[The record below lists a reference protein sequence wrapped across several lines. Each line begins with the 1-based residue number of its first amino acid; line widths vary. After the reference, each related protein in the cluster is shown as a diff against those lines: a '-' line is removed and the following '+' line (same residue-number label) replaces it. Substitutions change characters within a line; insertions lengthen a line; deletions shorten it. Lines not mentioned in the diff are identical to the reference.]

1 MMLEI
6 SATSLGISL
15 LAGSLTTLSPCV
27 FPLIPLVV
35 GSAVQANRLAP
46 LAMGLGMV
54 FSFTVVGV
62 LLGTIGLA
70 LGIDT
75 DLVRN
80 FGGWMLVAFGV
91 IMLIPTFDQKFS
103 QLMGPIATGAGG
115 VTSRLNNQSLLGAL
129 GLGALLGL
137 VWSPC
142 SGPLLATALSL
153 VAAEGGAISGGIILG
168 LFGVGAAIPLVL
180 VSYAS
185 RGFINSS
192 RQWVLH
198 HAYRIKYGFGLLIV
212 LVGISILT
220 GIDKWLEAILVGL
233 MPDGWVSLTTK
244 F

>member
-1 MMLEI
+1 MPEI
-6 SATSLGISL
+6 SASSMGISL

-35 GSAVQANRLAP
+35 GSAVQTNRFAP
-46 LAMGLGMV
+46 IAMGVGMV
-54 FSFTVVGV
+54 LSFTVVGV
-62 LLGTIGLA
+62 ILGTIGAA
-70 LGIDT
+70 LGIDG
-75 DLVRN
+75 DSVRF
-80 FGGWMLVAFGV
+80 FGGVMLALFGAV
-91 IMLIPTFDQKFS
+91 MLIPQLDQSFS
-103 QLMGPIATGAGG
+103 KLMSPAATGANELSSQINSG
-115 VTSRLNNQSLLGAL
+115 SLLGAL

-153 VAAEGGAISGGIILG
+153 VATEGGAVSGGVILG

-185 RGFINSS
+185 RGFIISS
-192 RQWVLH
+192 RKWVLKN
-198 HAYRIKYGFGLLIV
+198 AYRIKYGFGALIL

-220 GIDKWLEAILVGL
+220 GLDKRLEAVLVGL
-233 MPDGWVSLTTK
+233 MPDSWVSLTTK